1 MKLTKET
8 LKQIIK
14 EELEA
19 VMNEDNAGNVDG
31 GNRQTTG
38 GSGIAGWRTDDL
50 ASSKRA
56 ADRESAAKSQKE
68 ISHEAN
74 KRALAE
80 LDELELEAKTK
91 RLARAAAEDVLI
103 FLNTTWPMWKR
114 MVKEWESSK
123 KDYTAYNTTILKALN
138 MIDDGFITSRL
149 KKTGAAK
156 FKSKTINQAVAKAI
170 KGWEA
175 QMEKEYEAQIG
186 TAKKKSFLQRLNPF
200 SEE

>member
-19 VMNEDNAGNVDG
+19 VISEAPAGVGQKTNVGSSRTQAYGDQTLG
-31 GNRQTTG
+31 KTAAGQAAARQ
-38 GSGIAGWRTDDL
+38 
-50 ASSKRA
+50 
-56 ADRESAAKSQKE
+56 SAIKSRQQ
-68 ISHEAN
+68 ISHAAN
-74 KRALAE
+74 QRAIAE
-80 LDELELEAKTK
+80 LDRLNLETRTK
-91 RLARAAAEDVLI
+91 RLASAAAEDVLI
-103 FLNTTWPMWKR
+103 FLNEDWPMWKQV
-114 MVKEWESSK
+114 VKEWESSK
-123 KDYTAYNTTILKALN
+123 KDQTAYNTTILKALN

-156 FKSKTINQAVAKAI
+156 FKSKTINQAVARVI